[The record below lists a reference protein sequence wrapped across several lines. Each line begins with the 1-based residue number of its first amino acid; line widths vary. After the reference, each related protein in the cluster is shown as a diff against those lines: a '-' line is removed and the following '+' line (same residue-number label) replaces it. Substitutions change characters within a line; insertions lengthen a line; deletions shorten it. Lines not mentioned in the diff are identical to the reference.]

1 MRSATNESRDRRL
14 FERTAAAR
22 LQIDIQTQGKADN
35 MNRQILVN
43 TLSEIRFLRGVTAR
57 HLEELAN
64 IARIEEYQEGEVLFH
79 EGQQVE
85 SVYLLVNGEVALEIS
100 ASGIRP
106 QHVLSVGAGESL
118 GWSALL
124 GRRRRTATAK
134 ATEST
139 TVIRMDG
146 QQLTDLCQQNPRLG
160 YEIMRQTAAAL
171 ADRLNAMR
179 LRFLGVYRLQPA
191 GFTCGTEEEIGVD

>member
-1 MRSATNESRDRRL
+1 
-14 FERTAAAR
+14 
-22 LQIDIQTQGKADN
+22 
-35 MNRQILVN
+35 MNQEILVH

-57 HLEELAN
+57 HLEELAG
-64 IARIEEYQEGEVLFH
+64 IARIEEYEEGDVLFT

-85 SVYLLVNGEVALEIS
+85 SVYLLISGEVALEIS

-106 QHVLSVGAGESL
+106 QHVLTVGRGESL

-134 ATEST
+134 ATEPT
-139 TVIRMDG
+139 TLIRIDG
-146 QQLTDLCQQNPRLG
+146 QQLTDLCQHNPRLG

-191 GFTCGTEEEIGVD
+191 GFTCTGDEEFGGD

>member
-1 MRSATNESRDRRL
+1 
-14 FERTAAAR
+14 
-22 LQIDIQTQGKADN
+22 
-35 MNRQILVN
+35 MNQQVLIH

-57 HLEELAN
+57 HLEELARL
-64 IARIEEYQEGEVLFH
+64 IRIEEYQEGEVLFN

-85 SVYLLVNGEVALEIS
+85 SVYLLIQGEVALEIS

-134 ATEST
+134 ATEPT
-139 TVIRMDG
+139 TVIRIEG
-146 QQLTDLCQQNPRLG
+146 EQLTALCQQNPRLG

-191 GFTCGTEEEIGVD
+191 GFTCGMDEEIGVD

>member
-1 MRSATNESRDRRL
+1 
-14 FERTAAAR
+14 
-22 LQIDIQTQGKADN
+22 
-35 MNRQILVN
+35 MNREILVN
-43 TLSEIRFLRGVTAR
+43 TLSDTRFLRGVAGR

-64 IARIEEYQEGEVLFH
+64 IARVEEYQEGKVLFT

-85 SVYLLVNGEVALEIS
+85 GVYLLISGEVALEIS

-106 QHVLSVGAGESL
+106 QHVLTIRRGESL

-124 GRRRRTATAK
+124 GRRRRTATAR
-134 ATEST
+134 ASEPT
-139 TVIRMDG
+139 TVIRIDG
-146 QQLTDLCQQNPRLG
+146 QQLIDLCQHNPRLG

-191 GFTCGTEEEIGVD
+191 GFTCTGDEEFGGD

>member
-1 MRSATNESRDRRL
+1 
-14 FERTAAAR
+14 
-22 LQIDIQTQGKADN
+22 
-35 MNRQILVN
+35 MNQQILLD
-43 TLSEIRFLRGVTAR
+43 TISGIRFLRGVTPR
-57 HLEELAN
+57 HIEELAK
-64 IARIEEYQEGEVLFH
+64 ISHIEEYQEGDVLFA
-79 EGQQVE
+79 EGQPVE
-85 SVYLLVNGEVALEIS
+85 SVYLLMTGEVALEIS

-106 QHVLSVGAGESL
+106 QHVLTVGAGESL

-134 ATEST
+134 VTEATT
-139 TVIRMDG
+139 LVRMDG
-146 QQLTDLCQQNPRLG
+146 QQLIDLCQQNPRLG

-191 GFTCGTEEEIGVD
+191 GFTCGAEEIGVD